1 MVNKLSKAETRKA
14 LEELPDV
21 SILGA
26 AATKA
31 LTPKQR
37 KFARELVKGKT
48 KAQAYRDAYKT
59 DASRRTLSSE
69 PYRLMRNPRISR
81 EVEALNLA
89 EQAAAYRT
97 PAKLREFVIQ
107 TLLEVALDPETK
119 AAVRVQAVKTLG
131 TVTEVAAFTERKEVR
146 TIASSEAARSRV
158 LDEIKALMSSADDVV
173 DVQAKSLLDELTQ
186 GHEGA
191 QGGNVATLPDDA
203 PPQYA
208 DSQVVDS
215 IGDDDQQDRPSA
227 GKRGVL
233 PPETPEIE
241 GGV

>member
-1 MVNKLSKAETRKA
+1 MVKRLSKAETRKA

-26 AATKA
+26 GAVKS

-37 KFARELVKGKT
+37 RFAREVAMGKT
-48 KAQAYRDAYKT
+48 KAEAYRRAYKPN
-59 DASRRTLSSE
+59 ASPYTIASE
-69 PYRLMRNPRISR
+69 PYKVASDPRVAR
-81 EVEALNLA
+81 EIEALNLA

-97 PAKLREFVIQ
+97 PSKLREFVIQ

-146 TIASSEAARSRV
+146 TINTSEAARAKV
-158 LDEIKALMSSADDVV
+158 LDEIKAIMAGDDSVT
-173 DVQAKSLLDELTQ
+173 DVQAKSLLDELQ
-186 GHEGA
+186 GQGA
-191 QGGNVATLPDDA
+191 QDDLGNIAKTADDTGA
-203 PPQYA
+203 EYA
-208 DSQVVDS
+208 SSQVIDS
-215 IGDDDQQDRPSA
+215 IGDAGQDGEHSADNPDFIPSKP
-227 GKRGVL
+227 G
-233 PPETPEIE
+233 ETL